1 LTPWLLWLLWPLLS
15 LAAGYLLGS
24 VPSAALVA
32 RLKRRDIFAVGS
44 SSMGAMNTARN
55 LGWALG
61 ALVLLLDLGKGALAS
76 LVGLWLG
83 TLAGDALYTPLAAG
97 VGAVLGH
104 LWSVWVGFR
113 GGKGLATTLGVAL
126 PVYPLGGL
134 YALLTLLVLVALSRR
149 VTFATLLTALLYPL
163 CVYLGSLSTVASITA
178 PAPMI
183 TVTTLGAGLI
193 ALLVT
198 IKHALPVGGPRS

>member
-1 LTPWLLWLLWPLLS
+1 MNGFWVLS
-15 LAAGYLLGS
+15 LLAGYLLGS
-24 VPSAALVA
+24 LPSAALVA
-32 RLKRRDIFAVGS
+32 RLKRQNIFEVGS

-76 LVGLWLG
+76 FIGLWLG
-83 TLAGDALYTPLAAG
+83 ALGSDPLVTPLVAG
-97 VGAVLGH
+97 VGAIVGH

-134 YALLTLLVLVALSRR
+134 YGLAALLLLIVIFRRVTLATFLTALVYPVGVYLSLAASAPPTRVMATTLAACLIAFLVALKHVLPSRP
-149 VTFATLLTALLYPL
+149 VT
-163 CVYLGSLSTVASITA
+163 
-178 PAPMI
+178 
-183 TVTTLGAGLI
+183 
-193 ALLVT
+193 
-198 IKHALPVGGPRS
+198 GPFRQP

>member
-1 LTPWLLWLLWPLLS
+1 MLLWLGLLS
-15 LAAGYLLGS
+15 LLLGYLIGS
-24 VPSAALVA
+24 LPSAALVA

-55 LGWALG
+55 LGWGLG

-76 LVGLWLG
+76 TAGLWLG
-83 TLAGDALYTPLAAG
+83 SLAGDSLFIPLAAG
-97 VGAVLGH
+97 VGAVVGH

-134 YALLTLLVLVALSRR
+134 YALLLLLVLIALLRR
-149 VTFATLLTALLYPL
+149 VTAATFVTALCYPL
-163 CVYLGSLSTVASITA
+163 CIYLSLPPSA
-178 PAPMI
+178 PPSRLWA
-183 TVTTLGAGLI
+183 TTLAAGLI
-193 ALLVT
+193 ALLVAF
-198 IKHALPVGGPRS
+198 KHALPVSGPLGEP

>member
-1 LTPWLLWLLWPLLS
+1 MIPGHLTLWLLT
-15 LAAGYLLGS
+15 LALGYLIGS

-32 RLKRRDIFAVGS
+32 RLKSRDIFAVGS

-61 ALVLLLDLGKGALAS
+61 ATVLLLDLGKGALAS
-76 LVGLWLG
+76 LIGLRLG
-83 TLAGDALYTPLAAG
+83 ALAGDPLYTPLVAG

-126 PVYPLGGL
+126 PIYPLGGL
-134 YALLTLLVLVALSRR
+134 YGLLTLLVLIALSRR
-149 VTFATLLTALLYPL
+149 VTFSTFVTALLYPF
-163 CVYLGSLSTVASITA
+163 CVYLGVASAA
-178 PAPMI
+178 PTTRT
-183 TVTTLGAGLI
+183 TVTLGAGVI
-193 ALLVT
+193 ALL
-198 IKHALPVGGPRS
+198 IMLKHALPVGGPRRQP